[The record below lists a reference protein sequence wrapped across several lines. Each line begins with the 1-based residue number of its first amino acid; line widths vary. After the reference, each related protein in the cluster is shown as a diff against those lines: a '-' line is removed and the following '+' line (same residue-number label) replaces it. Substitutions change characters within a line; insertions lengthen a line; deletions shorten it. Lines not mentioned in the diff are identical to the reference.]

1 MDLFLAGKH
10 ALITGGSK
18 GIGRATAELLA
29 EEGVDVTLVA
39 RDPAALAQAAD
50 AVRARRQVKV
60 VTIAA
65 DLSREEEVLRV
76 AAEADGK
83 CDRKSPSANV
93 LAMNF
98 ASDTIHRVT
107 ELNMDIHGRAGAHMH
122 AHTDKLVRDGII
134 WTHLAGDSVQRMK
147 AVDRLRSVGKP

>member
-1 MDLFLAGKH
+1 MQLKLNEMFMLTE
-10 ALITGGSK
+10 ALRSF
-18 GIGRATAELLA
+18 
-29 EEGVDVTLVA
+29 VM
-39 RDPAALAQAAD
+39 
-50 AVRARRQVKV
+50 
-60 VTIAA
+60 
-65 DLSREEEVLRV
+65 RV

-107 ELNMDIHGRAGAHMH
+107 ELNMDIHGRAGARMH